1 MARTP
6 RLDDFLPYQLSLV
19 TNAVSARIA
28 ESYRDTFGLKVTEW
42 RVMAVLGD
50 GGARTQRD
58 IARATMMDKVAVNRA
73 CKAMAARG
81 LLARAPN
88 PADGR
93 SHHLALTAE
102 GAAIHARI
110 MPHAQAIER
119 RLFAVLTAEEQT
131 SLRDLL
137 ARVREQADA
146 LGPDADYGGIGD

>member
-1 MARTP
+1 MYKR
-6 RLDDFLPYQLSLV
+6 Q
-19 TNAVSARIA
+19 
-28 ESYRDTFGLKVTEW
+28 
-42 RVMAVLGD
+42 
-50 GGARTQRD
+50 
-58 IARATMMDKVAVNRA
+58 
-73 CKAMAARG
+73 
-81 LLARAPN
+81 
-88 PADGR
+88 